1 MTISYNWLLNYL
13 PIHPDPER
21 LSHILTS
28 IGLEVESMSP
38 YEKVKGGLQG
48 CVVGEVIECEK
59 HPDADKLSITKVNI
73 GTNENLS
80 IVCGAPNVA
89 KGQKVIVA
97 TVGTTLYPGSGEPL
111 TIKKAKIRGTESFG
125 MICAED
131 ELGLGN
137 SHAGIMVLEDT
148 AVPGTPAAAYFKLS
162 SDWIYEIGLTPNRMD
177 AMSHLGVARDVLA
190 YINFHDKKNE
200 QVIAPYPTNWK
211 TENKPNP
218 ISITIED
225 SIACR
230 RYAGVSIQNVTVNES
245 PEWLKERLQSIGLK
259 PINNIVD
266 ITNFIL
272 HETGQP
278 LHAFDADAI
287 LGNKVVVRKANT
299 GEILQTLD
307 EKERKLDAEDLMICN
322 DKESM
327 CIGGVFGGL
336 TSGVKGTT
344 KNIFLESAWFDPK
357 TIRKTSFRHQLRTD
371 AATRFE
377 KGVDISNTVQVLK
390 RAALMIQELSGGKI
404 IGDITDIYPA
414 PAAKAQI
421 AVRFHY
427 LKKISG
433 KNYHPDHVKKI
444 LTSLGFEWIKE
455 SIDEFWVS
463 PPFSKTDIHLPAD
476 IAEEIMRIDGL
487 DQVEIPSSITM
498 SPSLETN
505 RTTAAL
511 KEKISNYL
519 TGCGF
524 QEILT
529 NSIVNSQWF
538 DEATLKTGV
547 KMLNNLSADL
557 DMMRPSLLES
567 GLQCISFNLNR
578 KNNTLLLFEFG
589 KSYHVNE
596 KNEFTET
603 DQLALYTT
611 GKVDKTW
618 NQGAKSLDFYFLKG
632 VCDNMLSQLGIKKSA
647 SFSKEGASWIARFK
661 GKILVEVFSVSNRS
675 KKLFDI
681 KQEVVSAIFYWQN
694 CIEAASQTSA
704 RIKELPKFPQVER
717 DLSMLVPKNLAFATI
732 EEAIQKCKI
741 KKLKNIRLFDVFENE
756 KIGADKKS
764 MALNFQFLD
773 EEKTMTDNET
783 DQMIQQ
789 IIQQLEK
796 EVQAEIRK

>member
-13 PIHPDPER
+13 PVHPDPER

-28 IGLEVESMSP
+28 IGLEVESMTP
-38 YEKVKGGLQG
+38 FEKVKGGLQG
-48 CVVGEVIECEK
+48 CVIGEVIECEK
-59 HPDADKLSITKVNI
+59 HPDADKLSLTKVNI
-73 GTNENLS
+73 GTNEILS

-97 TVGTTLYPGSGEPL
+97 TVGTTLYPSSGEPL

-137 SHAGIMVLEDT
+137 SHAGILVLDNNT
-148 AVPGTPAAAYFKLS
+148 IAGTPAAEHFQLK

-190 YINFHDKKNE
+190 YTNFHDKRND
-200 QVIAPYPTNWK
+200 QVISPYPTNWK
-211 TENKPNP
+211 TENKTNP
-218 ISITIED
+218 VSISIED
-225 SIACR
+225 PTACR
-230 RYAGVSIQNVTVNES
+230 RYAGISIQNVTVKES
-245 PEWLKERLQSIGLK
+245 PDWLKERLQSIGLK

-287 LGNKVVVRKANT
+287 TGNKVIVRKAKS
-299 GEILQTLD
+299 GEILRTLD
-307 EKERKLDAEDLMICN
+307 DKERKLDAEDLMICN
-322 DKESM
+322 ENESM

-336 TSGVKGTT
+336 TSGVKETT

-390 RAALMIQELSGGKI
+390 RAALLIQELSGGKI
-404 IGDITDIYPA
+404 AGDITDIYPA
-414 PAAKAQI
+414 PAEKPQI

-463 PPFSKTDIHLPAD
+463 PPYSKTDIHLPAD

-498 SPSLETN
+498 SPSLEIN
-505 RTTAAL
+505 RTAAAL

-519 TGCGF
+519 TGSGF
-524 QEILT
+524 HEILT
-529 NSIVNSQWF
+529 NSIVNSQWY
-538 DEATLKTGV
+538 DEGTLKTGV

-557 DMMRPSLLES
+557 DMMRPSMLES

-589 KSYHVNE
+589 KAYHVNE
-596 KNEFTET
+596 KNEFAETE
-603 DQLALYTT
+603 QLCLYAT
-611 GKVDKTW
+611 GKIDKTW
-618 NQGAKSLDFYFLKG
+618 NQSIKALDFYFLKG
-632 VCDNMLSQLGIKKSA
+632 LCENILSQIGLKKVALCST
-647 SFSKEGASWIARFK
+647 EGKSWVARSK
-661 GKILVEVFSVSNRS
+661 GKTLMELSVVPNRS

-681 KQEVVSAIFYWQN
+681 KQEVVSAVFFWEN
-694 CIEAASQTSA
+694 CIEAASQISA
-704 RIKELPKFPQVER
+704 RIKELPKFPLVER
-717 DLSMLVPKNLAFATI
+717 DLSMVVPQNLPFAKI

-756 KIGADKKS
+756 KLGADKKS
-764 MALNFQFLD
+764 MALNFHFLD
-773 EEKTMTDNET
+773 EEKTMTDKDT
-783 DQMIQQ
+783 DQMMQQ